1 MSLTADNLTLARGAA
16 PTLSGVSADIARG
29 QITAICGPNGAG
41 KSTLLL
47 GLAGLLEPE
56 QGAVSLGKEPL
67 SRMAAR
73 ERARRIGYL
82 AQDASI
88 AWDVPV
94 RQVIEL
100 GRMPHQDNAREPV
113 DAAIGALDLAALE
126 GRRAQSLSG
135 GETARVLLGRVL
147 AGEPEWILA
156 DEPLA
161 PLDLSHQLAL
171 LKYLRMA
178 ADEGAGVVIVLHDL
192 ALAMNFCDRIMVL
205 GKGERDAGYLVA
217 DGPPE
222 SALDEKLIE
231 EVWGISMRW
240 IGESGARALIH
251 R

>member
-1 MSLTADNLTLARGAA
+1 
-16 PTLSGVSADIARG
+16 
-29 QITAICGPNGAG
+29 
-41 KSTLLL
+41 
-47 GLAGLLEPE
+47 
-56 QGAVSLGKEPL
+56 
-67 SRMAAR
+67 
-73 ERARRIGYL
+73 
-82 AQDASI
+82 
-88 AWDVPV
+88 
-94 RQVIEL
+94 
-100 GRMPHQDNAREPV
+100 MPHQDNAREPV

-251 R
+251 H